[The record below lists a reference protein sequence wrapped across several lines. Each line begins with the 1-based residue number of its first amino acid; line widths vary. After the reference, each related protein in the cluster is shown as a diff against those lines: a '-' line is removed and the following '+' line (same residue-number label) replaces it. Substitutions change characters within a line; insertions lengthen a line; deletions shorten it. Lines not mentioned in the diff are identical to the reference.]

1 MNMSQEIIEMDNSCD
16 YKQLPRHQER
26 GAARLKF
33 ILIIAVIAIVVYVGF
48 QYVPVAYQASR
59 YKVAMQDAVD
69 KAAAIGQSS
78 EWVRN
83 QLRTDGNAY
92 SVPADAEITV
102 ERGADGRVQ
111 ARVKYTR
118 PVSLPGYTYS
128 YNFDYT
134 AKSTELL
141 GTAK

>member
-1 MNMSQEIIEMDNSCD
+1 VSEEIIKMDNSCGQ
-16 YKQLPRHQER
+16 KQPSRNQER

-33 ILIIAVIAIVVYVGF
+33 ILIIAVIAAVGYVGF

-69 KAAAIGQSS
+69 KASMIGQSN
-78 EWVRN
+78 EALKT

-92 SVPADAEITV
+92 SVPSDAEITV
-102 ERGADGRVQ
+102 ERGADGRLQ

-118 PVSLPGYTYS
+118 PVALPGYTYS

-134 AKSTELL
+134 AKSTEML
-141 GTAK
+141 GAPK

>member
-1 MNMSQEIIEMDNSCD
+1 MDNSCGHTQPS
-16 YKQLPRHQER
+16 KNRER

-33 ILIIAVIAIVVYVGF
+33 ILIIAIIAAVVYVGV

-69 KAAAIGQSS
+69 KAAAVGQSI
-78 EWVRN
+78 EWVRT

-92 SVPADAEITV
+92 SVPPDAEITV
-102 ERGADGRVQ
+102 ERIAGGGVQ
-111 ARVKYTR
+111 ARVQYTR
-118 PVSLPGYTYS
+118 PVVLPGYTYS

-141 GTAK
+141 GATK

>member
-1 MNMSQEIIEMDNSCD
+1 MDNSCGHTQPS
-16 YKQLPRHQER
+16 KNRER

-33 ILIIAVIAIVVYVGF
+33 ILIIAIIAVVVYVGV

-69 KAAAIGQSS
+69 KAAAVGESS

-92 SVPADAEITV
+92 SIPPNAEITV
-102 ERGADGRVQ
+102 ERSGDGRVQ
-111 ARVKYTR
+111 ARVQYTR
-118 PVSLPGYTYS
+118 LVTLPGYTYS